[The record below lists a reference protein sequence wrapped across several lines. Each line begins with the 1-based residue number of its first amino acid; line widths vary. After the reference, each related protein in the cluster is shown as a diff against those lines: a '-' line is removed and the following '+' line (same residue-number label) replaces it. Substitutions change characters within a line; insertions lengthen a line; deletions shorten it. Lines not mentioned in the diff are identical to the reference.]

1 MSSSVADQRTVT
13 NVLAEAVR
21 RVPDKP
27 WIVTENGAVSFREL
41 DALSDR
47 LARGLAEAGL
57 SAGDTLIVMLPDV
70 VELVAVWV
78 ACCKRGVVEVPVNTA
93 YRGDI
98 LVHLVNDSGART
110 AIVADRFLDR
120 FDAVSE
126 RISGLGRYF
135 VYPADGEGVPQP
147 ALLPSVAPFTDLL
160 SDSNVPLD
168 HRPRESDLMAIMY
181 TSGTTG
187 NSKGVMVAHAHAY
200 EYADGCATVVELE
213 EADVYYS
220 AGLPL
225 FHIAGKWGV
234 VYASAIRRATAVVP
248 TQFSTRNFWDDVRT
262 YGATATYLLGAMANF
277 LQRQPPT
284 ERDADNP
291 MRKVL
296 MCPLLPDVADFA
308 SRFDVRVGTAYGS
321 TEVNAPIL
329 MPLGTPVT
337 DNQVVGRERADKFEV
352 MIADENDRPVGPN
365 VLGEILVRPVEPWVT
380 MLGYWNQPEATT
392 RMWRNLWL
400 HSGDAGRRDEHGNL
414 YFVDRIKDTIRRR
427 GENISSME
435 IEGIVNQHPA
445 VLECALFPVKSEHT
459 EEEVMAAVV
468 IRPGHTLTHEELIR
482 FLEPRMAYFMVPRY
496 VDFVKELPK
505 TPTGKVRKHI
515 LRETGITP
523 TTWDREAAGVKVSR

>member
-135 VYPADGEGVPQP
+135 VYQADGEGVPQP

-213 EADVYYS
+213 
-220 AGLPL
+220 
-225 FHIAGKWGV
+225 
-234 VYASAIRRATAVVP
+234 
-248 TQFSTRNFWDDVRT
+248 
-262 YGATATYLLGAMANF
+262 
-277 LQRQPPT
+277 
-284 ERDADNP
+284 
-291 MRKVL
+291 
-296 MCPLLPDVADFA
+296 
-308 SRFDVRVGTAYGS
+308 
-321 TEVNAPIL
+321 
-329 MPLGTPVT
+329 
-337 DNQVVGRERADKFEV
+337 
-352 MIADENDRPVGPN
+352 
-365 VLGEILVRPVEPWVT
+365 
-380 MLGYWNQPEATT
+380 
-392 RMWRNLWL
+392 
-400 HSGDAGRRDEHGNL
+400 
-414 YFVDRIKDTIRRR
+414 
-427 GENISSME
+427 
-435 IEGIVNQHPA
+435 
-445 VLECALFPVKSEHT
+445 
-459 EEEVMAAVV
+459 
-468 IRPGHTLTHEELIR
+468 
-482 FLEPRMAYFMVPRY
+482 
-496 VDFVKELPK
+496 
-505 TPTGKVRKHI
+505 
-515 LRETGITP
+515 
-523 TTWDREAAGVKVSR
+523 